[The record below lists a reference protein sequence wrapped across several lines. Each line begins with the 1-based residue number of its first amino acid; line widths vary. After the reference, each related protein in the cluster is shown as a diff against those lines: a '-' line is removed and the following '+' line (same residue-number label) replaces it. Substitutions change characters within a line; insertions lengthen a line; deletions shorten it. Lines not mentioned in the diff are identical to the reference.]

1 MQETKNCV
9 IPPPPLPLRN
19 EKGTGAEMRRAIV
32 SGIVT
37 GDVSVS
43 YWPICFP
50 FLSSVIRPSFLPSK
64 RGE

>member
-9 IPPPPLPLRN
+9 IPPPPLPPLRN

-43 YWPICFP
+43 YWSICFP
-50 FLSSVIRPSFLPSK
+50 FLS
-64 RGE
+64 

>member
-9 IPPPPLPLRN
+9 IPTPPPPLRN
-19 EKGTGAEMRRAIV
+19 EKGTGAGMRRAIV

-43 YWPICFP
+43 YWPICCP
-50 FLSSVIRPSFLPSK
+50 FLS
-64 RGE
+64 